1 MLRALFRTFF
11 KGVKLLLLL
20 AIAVVI
26 YSYYRTG
33 RLPYIQESVEDAAVT
48 ASVKAAMALHRD
60 LAQRAIRVE
69 ARSGN
74 VTLRGSVGV
83 EEEKKQA
90 TAIAQNVPGVRS
102 VENLLEVTVAPSY
115 RAASRSL
122 GETID
127 DATVLAKIRAVLS
140 LDRQTKPLDIQVSV
154 RDGIVTLEGTLPSA
168 ELRGRVIERVESVDG
183 VERIVDRLQTN

>member
-90 TAIAQNVPGVRS
+90 TAIAQNVP
-102 VENLLEVTVAPSY
+102 EVTVAPSY

>member
-102 VENLLEVTVAPSY
+102 
-115 RAASRSL
+115 
-122 GETID
+122 
-127 DATVLAKIRAVLS
+127 
-140 LDRQTKPLDIQVSV
+140 
-154 RDGIVTLEGTLPSA
+154 
-168 ELRGRVIERVESVDG
+168 
-183 VERIVDRLQTN
+183 